1 MDMWTNVNADIRTN
15 VNANMQTGTNAKDKN
30 MDIWIK

>member
-1 MDMWTNVNADIRTN
+1 MWTNVNADIRTN